1 MYHDTQRTQVMATVA
16 SSAPHRSLVERLR
29 ALRSHL
35 VAWIE
40 TASDYNKAAALYEK
54 LSLLSDAELRNR
66 GLSRASLAWDLC
78 EACDRTSPRHRHI
91 DL

>member
-1 MYHDTQRTQVMATVA
+1 MYHDTQRTQAMTTVVG
-16 SSAPHRSLVERLR
+16 SAPRRSLVERLG

-40 TASDYNKAAALYEK
+40 TGADYSRAAALYEK

-66 GLSRASLAWDLC
+66 GLNRASLAWDLC
-78 EACDRTSPRHRHI
+78 EACDRTNPRNRHV
-91 DL
+91 DP

>member
-1 MYHDTQRTQVMATVA
+1 MYHDTQRTQVMATVV
-16 SSAPHRSLVERLR
+16 SSAPRRSLVDRLR

-35 VAWIE
+35 AAWLE
-40 TASDYNKAAALYEK
+40 TGADYRRAAALYEK

-78 EACDRTSPRHRHI
+78 EACDRTSRRHRHI
-91 DL
+91 DP